1 MNKAELID
9 AMAAQAGMSKKQA
22 KEAVDAFVA
31 VTSAALKKEGRLCL
45 PGFVTMNVVNR
56 GARVS
61 RNVRTGEKIKV
72 PAKKVVK
79 FKADT
84 ALAEQVAGKKKK

>member
-31 VTSAALKKEGRLCL
+31 VTSAALKKE
-45 PGFVTMNVVNR
+45 
-56 GARVS
+56 AS
-61 RNVRTGEKIKV
+61 
-72 PAKKVVK
+72 
-79 FKADT
+79 
-84 ALAEQVAGKKKK
+84 